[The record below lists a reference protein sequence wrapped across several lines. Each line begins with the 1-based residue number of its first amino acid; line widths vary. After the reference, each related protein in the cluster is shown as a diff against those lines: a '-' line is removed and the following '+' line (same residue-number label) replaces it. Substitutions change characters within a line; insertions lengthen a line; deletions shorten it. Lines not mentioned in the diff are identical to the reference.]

1 MTDSEIIK
9 SFEDK
14 IAGKEYKEPNDVEL
28 LNFLRRIKREKGLR
42 KAREE
47 KIADLETKLQKQMR
61 ITEDLER
68 MLRRHKQDIIEE
80 YLNEK
85 ENLWNNWPLYNLR

>member
-85 ENLWNNWPLYNLR
+85 ENL